1 MARKR
6 INLNAVCSS
15 ENYKSSKKLHNDYV
29 KEWHNQHIE
38 EIKVITENIVAR
50 KRYFVSVFGELVEI
64 TETEAYR
71 IEKSVKVIVK

>member
-29 KEWHNQHIE
+29 RDWHNQHTE
-38 EIKVITENIVAR
+38 EIEIITRSIVIKR
-50 KRYFVSVFGELVEI
+50 RYFVSVFGELVEV
-64 TETEAYR
+64 TETEAR
-71 IEKSVKVIVK
+71 MLEKSVKIIVK